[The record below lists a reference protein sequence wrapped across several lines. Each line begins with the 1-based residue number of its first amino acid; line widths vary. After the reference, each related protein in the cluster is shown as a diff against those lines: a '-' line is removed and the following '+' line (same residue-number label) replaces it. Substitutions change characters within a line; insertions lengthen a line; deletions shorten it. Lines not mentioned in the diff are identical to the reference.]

1 MSLRG
6 ARHQPSDAGAKGYY
20 SRCEERGISRATR
33 QSWLSH
39 WVTEGRDCFAGWL
52 AMTENLLARNDTRGR
67 DCFACWLAM
76 TDERWLAMTERLSS
90 LRGARHQPSDE
101 AISPLC
107 HSDPL
112 RHSRENGN
120 LIIVLRYIYA
130 FLIICKNSLADSEAL
145 PTNAP
150 LICSQIVNSRIF
162 FALTDPP

>member
-1 MSLRG
+1 LPRLLSRNDG
-6 ARHQPSDAGAKGYY
+6 KPAGSQGRTKDG
-20 SRCEERGISRATR
+20 SQEHGGRIATPASSQGR
-33 QSWLSH
+33 TKDSSQGH
-39 WVTEGRDCFAGWL
+39 EGRDCFADWL
-52 AMTENLLARNDTRGR
+52 AMTK
-67 DCFACWLAM
+67 
-76 TDERWLAMTERLSS
+76 RLSS

-130 FLIICKNSLADSEAL
+130 SLIICKNSLADSEAL

>member
-1 MSLRG
+1 MPRL
-6 ARHQPSDAGAKGYY
+6 
-20 SRCEERGISRATR
+20 
-33 QSWLSH
+33 LS
-39 WVTEGRDCFAGWL
+39 
-52 AMTENLLARNDTRGR
+52 RNDGKPAGSQGR
-67 DCFACWLAM
+67 TKDGSQEHGGRIATPASSQG
-76 TDERWLAMTERLSS
+76 RKAGWLAMTERLSS